1 MAGKDEA
8 EGLEARLLLLP
19 PEAAAEE
26 PTRCGGGDGGGGG
39 RKRKKTYLDVLG
51 VCCSA
56 EVALVER
63 LLAPL
68 DGVRVVSVVVASRTV
83 VVEHDPAA
91 APESAIVKALNKAG
105 LEASVRAYGSSG
117 VVSRWPSPYI
127 VASGVLLTASF
138 FEWLFPPLQCLA
150 VAAVVAGAPPMV
162 RRGFAAASRL
172 SLDINVLMLIAV
184 AGALCLGDYTEAGAI
199 VFLFTTAEWLE
210 TLACTKASAGMSSLM
225 GMLPVKAVIATT
237 GEVVSVRDVRVGDV
251 VAVRAGEI
259 VPVDGVVVD
268 GQSEVDERSLTGE
281 SFPVPKQPH
290 SEVWAGTMN
299 LDGYIAVR
307 TTALAENST
316 VAKMERLVEAAQ
328 NSRSKTQRLI
338 DSCAKYYTPAVVVVA
353 AGVALIPALLG
364 ADGLEQ
370 WWKLALVMLVSAC
383 PCALVL
389 STPVASFCAMLR
401 AARMGIF
408 IKGGDVLESL
418 GEIRAV
424 AFDKTGT
431 ITRGEFSIDSFHL
444 VGDHKVEMDH
454 LLYWIASIESKS
466 SHPMA
471 AALVEYAQSKSI
483 QPNPENVGDFRIY
496 PGEGI
501 YGEIHGKH
509 IYIGNRR
516 TLARASSP
524 QSTQE
529 MGEMI
534 KGVSIGYVICD
545 GELAGIFS
553 LSDDCR
559 TGAAE
564 AIREL
569 GSLGIKSVMLT
580 GDSSAAA
587 THAQGQLGGVMEELH
602 SELLPEDKVRLVGG
616 LKARF
621 GPTMMVGD
629 GMNDAAALAAADVG
643 VSMGISGSAA
653 AMETSHA
660 TLMSS
665 DVLRVPEAVRLGRRA
680 RRTIAVNVAG
690 SVAVKAAVLALAAA
704 WRPVLWA
711 AVLADVGTCLLV
723 VLNSMTLLRE
733 EWKGGAK
740 EDGACRATA
749 RSLAMRSQ
757 LAADSQAPNAADAG
771 AAGREQ
777 TNGCRCCPKPGMS
790 PEHSVV
796 IDIRADGERQEERPA
811 EAAVVAKC
819 CGGGGGEGIRCGASK
834 KPTATVVVA
843 KCCGGGGGGE
853 GTRCG
858 ASKNPATAA
867 VVAKCCSGGGGEG
880 IGCGASKKP
889 TATAVVA
896 KCCGGG
902 GEGTRCA
909 ASKKPATA
917 AVVAKCCGGDGGEG
931 TGCGASKRSPPAE
944 GSCSGG
950 EGGTNGVGRCCT
962 SVKRPTC
969 CDMGAA
975 EVSDSSPETAKD
987 CRNGRCCA
995 KTMNSG
1001 EVKG

>member
-1 MAGKDEA
+1 
-8 EGLEARLLLLP
+8 
-19 PEAAAEE
+19 
-26 PTRCGGGDGGGGG
+26 
-39 RKRKKTYLDVLG
+39 
-51 VCCSA
+51 
-56 EVALVER
+56 
-63 LLAPL
+63 
-68 DGVRVVSVVVASRTV
+68 
-83 VVEHDPAA
+83 
-91 APESAIVKALNKAG
+91 
-105 LEASVRAYGSSG
+105 
-117 VVSRWPSPYI
+117 
-127 VASGVLLTASF
+127 
-138 FEWLFPPLQCLA
+138 
-150 VAAVVAGAPPMV
+150 
-162 RRGFAAASRL
+162 
-172 SLDINVLMLIAV
+172 MLIAV

-299 LDGYIAVR
+299 FDGYIAVR

-545 GELAGIFS
+545 GELAGVFS

-602 SELLPEDKVRLVGG
+602 SELLPEDKVRLVSG

-665 DVLRVPEAVRLGRRA
+665 DVLRVPEAVRLGRCA

-749 RSLAMRSQ
+749 RSLVMRSQ

-819 CGGGGGEGIRCGASK
+819 CGGD
-834 KPTATVVVA
+834 
-843 KCCGGGGGGE
+843 GGE
-853 GTRCG
+853 GT
-858 ASKNPATAA
+858 
-867 VVAKCCSGGGGEG
+867 
-880 IGCGASKKP
+880 GCGASKRSP
-889 TATAVVA
+889 PAEGS
-896 KCCGGG
+896 CSG
-902 GEGTRCA
+902 GEGGTNGVGRCCTSVKRPTCCDMGA
-909 ASKKPATA
+909 AEVSDSSPETAKDCRNGRCCAKTMNSGEEPATA

>member
-8 EGLEARLLLLP
+8 EGLEARLLP
-19 PEAAAEE
+19 PEAAEE
-26 PTRCGGGDGGGGG
+26 SARCGGDGDGG

-56 EVALVER
+56 EVALVDR

-91 APESAIVKALNKAG
+91 ATESAIVKALNKAG

-117 VVSRWPSPYI
+117 VFSRWPSPYI
-127 VASGVLLTASF
+127 VASGVLLMASF
-138 FEWLFPPLQCLA
+138 FKWLFPPLQFLA

-225 GMLPVKAVIATT
+225 GMLPAKAVIATT

-299 LDGYIAVR
+299 MDGYIAVR

-316 VAKMERLVEAAQ
+316 VAKVEKLIEAAQ
-328 NSRSKTQRLI
+328 NRRSKTQRMI

-370 WWKLALVMLVSAC
+370 WWKLALVLLVSAC

-444 VGDHKVEMDH
+444 VGDKVEIDH
-454 LLYWIASIESKS
+454 LLYWIASIECKS

-516 TLARASSP
+516 TLARAPSL
-524 QSTQE
+524 QTIQE
-529 MGEMI
+529 MVDMI

-545 GELAGIFS
+545 GELAGVFS

-587 THAQGQLGGVMEELH
+587 MHAQSQLGGVMEELH
-602 SELLPEDKVRLVGG
+602 SELLPEDKVRLVDG

-723 VLNSMTLLRE
+723 VLNSMTLLKE
-733 EWKGGAK
+733 KWKGGGK
-740 EDGACRATA
+740 KDDACRATA

-757 LAADSQAPNAADAG
+757 LAADSQAPNAAAAG
-771 AAGREQ
+771 AAAREQ
-777 TNGCRCCPKPGMS
+777 TNGCSCCPKRTKS
-790 PEHSVV
+790 PDHSVV
-796 IDIRADGERQEERPA
+796 IDIPAGGKHQEERPA
-811 EAAVVAKC
+811 AAAVVAKC
-819 CGGGGGEGIRCGASK
+819 CGG
-834 KPTATVVVA
+834 
-843 KCCGGGGGGE
+843 E

-858 ASKNPATAA
+858 
-867 VVAKCCSGGGGEG
+867 
-880 IGCGASKKP
+880 
-889 TATAVVA
+889 
-896 KCCGGG
+896 
-902 GEGTRCA
+902 

-917 AVVAKCCGGDGGEG
+917 AVVAKCCGGSGGED
-931 TGCGASKRSPPAE
+931 TGCGASKKAPPAPAASCASQ
-944 GSCSGG
+944 GCCSGG
-950 EGGTNGVGRCCT
+950 EGSINGGGRCCT
-962 SVKRPTC
+962 GVKRPTC
-969 CDMGAA
+969 YDMGAP
-975 EVSDSSPETAKD
+975 EVSDSSPETAKN
-987 CRNGRCCA
+987 CRNARCCA
-995 KTMNSG
+995 SG
-1001 EVKG
+1001 GGEDDDLRCK

>member
-26 PTRCGGGDGGGGG
+26 PTRCGGGDGRVGGG
-39 RKRKKTYLDVLG
+39 RKRKRTYLDVLG

-68 DGVRVVSVVVASRTV
+68 DGVHVVSVVVASRTV

-91 APESAIVKALNKAG
+91 ATESAIVKALNKAG

-138 FEWLFPPLQCLA
+138 FQLLFSPLQCMA

-184 AGALCLGDYTEAGAI
+184 AGALCLGDYTEAAAI

-225 GMLPVKAVIATT
+225 GMLPAKAVIATT

-251 VAVRAGEI
+251 VAVRASEI

-299 LDGYIAVR
+299 MDGYIAVR

-424 AFDKTGT
+424 AFDQTGT
-431 ITRGEFSIDSFHL
+431 ITRGDFSIDSFHL

-454 LLYWIASIESKS
+454 LLYWIASIEIKS

-483 QPNPENVGDFRIY
+483 QPNPENVANFRIY

-524 QSTQE
+524 QTIQE

-545 GELAGIFS
+545 GELAGVFS

-564 AIREL
+564 AIRDL
-569 GSLGIKSVMLT
+569 GSLGIKTVMLT

-587 THAQGQLGGVMEELH
+587 THAQGQLGAVMEELH
-602 SELLPEDKVRLVGG
+602 SELLPEDKVRLVDG

-629 GMNDAAALAAADVG
+629 GMNDTAALAAADVG

-733 EWKGGAK
+733 KWKGGAK

-757 LAADSQAPNAADAG
+757 LAADSQAPNAAAAA

-777 TNGCRCCPKPGMS
+777 TNGCRCCPKPSMS
-790 PEHSVV
+790 PDHSVV
-796 IDIRADGERQEERPA
+796 IDIPAGGEHQEERPA
-811 EAAVVAKC
+811 AAAVVAKC
-819 CGGGGGEGIRCGASK
+819 CG
-834 KPTATVVVA
+834 
-843 KCCGGGGGGE
+843 
-853 GTRCG
+853 
-858 ASKNPATAA
+858 
-867 VVAKCCSGGGGEG
+867 GGGGEG

-902 GEGTRCA
+902 GEGTRCG

-917 AVVAKCCGGDGGEG
+917 AVVAKCRGGGGGEG

-950 EGGTNGVGRCCT
+950 EGGINGVGRCCT

-975 EVSDSSPETAKD
+975 DVSDSSPETAKD
-987 CRNGRCCA
+987 CRNARCCA

>member
-8 EGLEARLLLLP
+8 EGLEARLLLP
-19 PEAAAEE
+19 
-26 PTRCGGGDGGGGG
+26 
-39 RKRKKTYLDVLG
+39 K
-51 VCCSA
+51 S
-56 EVALVER
+56 
-63 LLAPL
+63 
-68 DGVRVVSVVVASRTV
+68 
-83 VVEHDPAA
+83 
-91 APESAIVKALNKAG
+91 ESPVKALNEAG

-483 QPNPENVGDFRIY
+483 QPNPENVGDFRTY

-524 QSTQE
+524 QSTEAELTELKSVTFTAQE

-545 GELAGIFS
+545 GELAGVFS

-616 LKARF
+616 LKA
-621 GPTMMVGD
+621 
-629 GMNDAAALAAADVG
+629 
-643 VSMGISGSAA
+643 
-653 AMETSHA
+653 
-660 TLMSS
+660 
-665 DVLRVPEAVRLGRRA
+665 
-680 RRTIAVNVAG
+680 
-690 SVAVKAAVLALAAA
+690 
-704 WRPVLWA
+704 
-711 AVLADVGTCLLV
+711 
-723 VLNSMTLLRE
+723 SMTLLRE

-777 TNGCRCCPKPGMS
+777 TNGCRCCPKPSMS
-790 PEHSVV
+790 PEHSPTASVKKS
-796 IDIRADGERQEERPA
+796 GRPRRPSLPNVAA
-811 EAAVVAKC
+811 EAAARAS
-819 CGGGGGEGIRCGASK
+819 GCGASK

-843 KCCGGGGGGE
+843 KCCGG
-853 GTRCG
+853 
-858 ASKNPATAA
+858 
-867 VVAKCCSGGGGEG
+867 
-880 IGCGASKKP
+880 
-889 TATAVVA
+889 
-896 KCCGGG
+896 GGG

>member
-8 EGLEARLLLLP
+8 LSGEGLVERLL
-19 PEAAAEE
+19 PEATSCA
-26 PTRCGGGDGGGGG
+26 DVGGGGG
-39 RKRKKTYLDVLG
+39 GGKKWKKTYLDVLG

-91 APESAIVKALNKAG
+91 ASESAIVNALNKAG
-105 LEASVRAYGSSG
+105 LEASMRAYGSSG

-127 VASGVLLTASF
+127 VASGVLLLASF
-138 FEWLFPPLQCLA
+138 FNWLFPPLQLLA
-150 VAAVVAGAPPMV
+150 FAAVCAGAPPML
-162 RRGFAAASRL
+162 RRGWAAACSL

-184 AGALCLGDYTEAGAI
+184 AGALALGDYTEAGGI

-225 GMLPVKAVIATT
+225 GTLPAKAVLVN
-237 GEVVSVRDVRVGDV
+237 GEVVRVRDVRVGDV

-268 GQSEVDERSLTGE
+268 GQSEVDESSLTGE

-290 SEVWAGTMN
+290 SDVWAGTMN
-299 LDGYIAVR
+299 MDGYIAVR
-307 TTALAENST
+307 TTAVADNST
-316 VAKMERLVEAAQ
+316 VARMDRLVEAAQ

-338 DSCAKYYTPAVVVVA
+338 DICAKYYTPAVVVAA
-353 AGVALIPALLG
+353 AGVPMIPALLG
-364 ADGLEQ
+364 ADSLRQ
-370 WWKLALVMLVSAC
+370 WWNLALVLLVSAC

-389 STPVASFCAMLR
+389 STPVATFCAMLR

-444 VGDHKVEMDH
+444 VENKLEIDH
-454 LLYWIASIESKS
+454 LLHWVASIESKS

-516 TLARASSP
+516 ALARASSP
-524 QSTQE
+524 QQVQE
-529 MGEMI
+529 TSGMI
-534 KGVSIGYVICD
+534 KGVSVGYVICD
-545 GELAGIFS
+545 GELAGVFS

-564 AIREL
+564 AVREL

-580 GDSSAAA
+580 GDSTRAAM
-587 THAQGQLGGVMEELH
+587 HAQGQLGGVMEELH

-665 DVLRVPEAVRLGRRA
+665 DVLRVPEAIRLGRRA
-680 RRTIAVNVAG
+680 RRIIAVNVAA
-690 SVAVKAAVLALAAA
+690 SLAVKAAVLVLAAS

-733 EWKGGAK
+733 KWKGGK
-740 EDGACRATA
+740 KGDACRATA

-757 LAADSQAPNAADAG
+757 LAADAGAPNSTAAG
-771 AAGREQ
+771 AGREQ
-777 TNGCRCCPKPGMS
+777 TNGCHCCPKPSKS

-796 IDIRADGERQEERPA
+796 IDIPSNGEHKEEQPTM
-811 EAAVVAKC
+811 AAIVAKC
-819 CGGGGGEGIRCGASK
+819 CGGGE
-834 KPTATVVVA
+834 
-843 KCCGGGGGGE
+843 
-853 GTRCG
+853 
-858 ASKNPATAA
+858 
-867 VVAKCCSGGGGEG
+867 
-880 IGCGASKKP
+880 
-889 TATAVVA
+889 
-896 KCCGGG
+896 
-902 GEGTRCA
+902 
-909 ASKKPATA
+909 SKKPAA
-917 AVVAKCCGGDGGEG
+917 SRASQGCCSAGEG
-931 TGCGASKRSPPAE
+931 KPINGTGRRC
-944 GSCSGG
+944 
-950 EGGTNGVGRCCT
+950 TNEKP
-962 SVKRPTC
+962 SC
-969 CDMGAA
+969 CDKGAA
-975 EVSDSSPETAKD
+975 DVTNSSPETAKG
-987 CRNGRCCA
+987 CANEGCCA
-995 KTMNSG
+995 SLQD
-1001 EVKG
+1001 

>member
-1 MAGKDEA
+1 
-8 EGLEARLLLLP
+8 
-19 PEAAAEE
+19 
-26 PTRCGGGDGGGGG
+26 
-39 RKRKKTYLDVLG
+39 
-51 VCCSA
+51 
-56 EVALVER
+56 
-63 LLAPL
+63 
-68 DGVRVVSVVVASRTV
+68 
-83 VVEHDPAA
+83 
-91 APESAIVKALNKAG
+91 
-105 LEASVRAYGSSG
+105 
-117 VVSRWPSPYI
+117 
-127 VASGVLLTASF
+127 
-138 FEWLFPPLQCLA
+138 
-150 VAAVVAGAPPMV
+150 
-162 RRGFAAASRL
+162 
-172 SLDINVLMLIAV
+172 
-184 AGALCLGDYTEAGAI
+184 
-199 VFLFTTAEWLE
+199 
-210 TLACTKASAGMSSLM
+210 
-225 GMLPVKAVIATT
+225 
-237 GEVVSVRDVRVGDV
+237 
-251 VAVRAGEI
+251 
-259 VPVDGVVVD
+259 
-268 GQSEVDERSLTGE
+268 
-281 SFPVPKQPH
+281 
-290 SEVWAGTMN
+290 
-299 LDGYIAVR
+299 
-307 TTALAENST
+307 
-316 VAKMERLVEAAQ
+316 
-328 NSRSKTQRLI
+328 
-338 DSCAKYYTPAVVVVA
+338 
-353 AGVALIPALLG
+353 
-364 ADGLEQ
+364 
-370 WWKLALVMLVSAC
+370 
-383 PCALVL
+383 
-389 STPVASFCAMLR
+389 
-401 AARMGIF
+401 
-408 IKGGDVLESL
+408 
-418 GEIRAV
+418 
-424 AFDKTGT
+424 
-431 ITRGEFSIDSFHL
+431 
-444 VGDHKVEMDH
+444 
-454 LLYWIASIESKS
+454 
-466 SHPMA
+466 
-471 AALVEYAQSKSI
+471 
-483 QPNPENVGDFRIY
+483 
-496 PGEGI
+496 
-501 YGEIHGKH
+501 
-509 IYIGNRR
+509 
-516 TLARASSP
+516 
-524 QSTQE
+524 

-834 KPTATVVVA
+834 TQTATV
-843 KCCGGGGGGE
+843 GGG
-853 GTRCG
+853 R
-858 ASKNPATAA
+858 
-867 VVAKCCSGGGGEG
+867 
-880 IGCGASKKP
+880 
-889 TATAVVA
+889 
-896 KCCGGG
+896 
-902 GEGTRCA
+902 
-909 ASKKPATA
+909 
-917 AVVAKCCGGDGGEG
+917 
-931 TGCGASKRSPPAE
+931 
-944 GSCSGG
+944 
-950 EGGTNGVGRCCT
+950 
-962 SVKRPTC
+962 
-969 CDMGAA
+969 
-975 EVSDSSPETAKD
+975 
-987 CRNGRCCA
+987 
-995 KTMNSG
+995 
-1001 EVKG
+1001 